1 MRVRSVIAAGIAALW
16 FAGPASASSSDLSL
30 VGAVKDGNREGVRL
44 LLSRHVDVNAREE
57 DGTTALHWAVR
68 ANDQDVV
75 AVLIRGGARAQVA
88 NRYGITP
95 LSLAAT
101 NGSAAIIEALLK
113 AGADP
118 NSTLPEGETALMTA
132 ARTGQADAVKALLVH
147 GADVRAREHVF
158 GQTALMWAAGENHGE
173 AAQALIDGGAEID
186 TTSTIFDPPTRWSLS
201 NSYKGGFTALMF
213 AARQGAMDAAR
224 VLIRAGADVNK
235 TEPDGISPLLAA
247 TINGHYDMASM
258 LVERGA
264 NVHLTDMA
272 GVSPLY
278 QTVDMHT
285 LEFAANRPPP
295 KWEDALDPVALV
307 RVLLDYGADP
317 NVALK
322 RQRPPRK
329 GDQIF
334 GDSLMIE
341 GATPFFLAAKRADL
355 PIMRLL
361 LEYGADPHAAPARP
375 RTSALMAAA
384 GVGWREGTSMASERD
399 SLEAVKLL
407 WDLGGVDINAASV
420 ARQTA
425 LHGAAFRGATSI
437 IQFLAD
443 KGARLDLKDVNGR
456 TALDET
462 AGVLDGVGHP
472 PRPEAQA
479 LLRRLMGSAATTAH
493 NDTAESR

>member
-1 MRVRSVIAAGIAALW
+1 MRVTGRIAIGIVVLWCSGGAGAAG
-16 FAGPASASSSDLSL
+16 GDLSL
-30 VGAVKDGNREGVRL
+30 VDAAKDGNRDAVRL
-44 LLSRHVDVNAREE
+44 LLTRRVDANAREE

-68 ANDQDVV
+68 VNDGDMV
-75 AVLIRGGARAQVA
+75 AALIRGGARAQVV
-88 NRYGITP
+88 NRYGVTP

-101 NGSAAIIEALLK
+101 NGSAPIIEALLK

-118 NSTLPEGETALMTA
+118 NFALPEGETALMTA
-132 ARTGQADAVKALLVH
+132 ARTGRADAVKALLAR

-158 GQTALMWAAGENHGE
+158 GQTALMWAAGEDHGE
-173 AAQALIDGGAEID
+173 AVQALLDAGAERD
-186 TTSTIFDPPTRWSLS
+186 GVSTIFDPPTRWSLS
-201 NSYKGGFTALMF
+201 NSYKGGFTPLMF
-213 AARQGAMDAAR
+213 AARQGAMAAAR
-224 VLIRAGADVNK
+224 VLLRAGADVNK
-235 TEPDGISPLLAA
+235 TEPDGVSPLLAA
-247 TINGHYDMASM
+247 TINGHYDMAAL
-258 LVERGA
+258 LVESGA
-264 NVHLTDMA
+264 NVHLTDVA
-272 GVSPLY
+272 GVTPLY

-295 KWEDALDPVALV
+295 TWPDALDPVGLV

-317 NVALK
+317 NAALK

-355 PIMRLL
+355 PVMRLL

-375 RTSALMAAA
+375 RTSAFMAAA
-384 GVGWREGTSMASERD
+384 GVGWREGTSMASEQD
-399 SLEAVKLL
+399 ALEAVTLL
-407 WDLGGVDINAASV
+407 WDIGGFDINAASV
-420 ARQTA
+420 SRQTA
-425 LHGAAFRGATSI
+425 LHGAAFRGAASI

-443 KGARLDLKDVNGR
+443 HGARLDLKDINGR

-462 AGVLDGVGHP
+462 AGVLDGAGHP

-479 LLRRLMGSAATTAH
+479 LLRRLMGSAAATATRDTTA
-493 NDTAESR
+493 SR